1 MSEPS
6 APRAGGALLA
16 ASILVGAV
24 IGSFRGEPSI
34 GVLAGIGVGIA
45 LTLVLWW
52 IEQRRNRP

>member
-24 IGSFRGEPSI
+24 IGSFRGQPSI
-34 GVLAGIGVGIA
+34 GVLAGTGVGIA
-45 LTLVLWW
+45 LTLGLWW
-52 IEQRRNRP
+52 IEQRRNHP

>member
-1 MSEPS
+1 MSQPS

-34 GVLAGIGVGIA
+34 GVLAGIGVGTA
-45 LTLVLWW
+45 LTLGLWW
-52 IEQRRNRP
+52 IEQRRHRP